1 MKAKLNTHLLSTLPR
16 VLRMTN
22 DEVAAA
28 SGISIAQWYRLVK
41 HPEKLTIQQLLDL
54 ANGLQIPVSRF
65 FSTGKADVVGM
76 REDYVI
82 NSEYQKCYYDSDAV
96 SKKVGK
102 GTATSWREA
111 AAAVGMHWT
120 NVAASLLAVS
130 RTPVSRLLVLCDTFN
145 FNLFEFLIDPNK
157 DVKSTKHKGGS
168 DAALR
173 ADIAALNGR
182 IDSLNATVS
191 DMTEKYA
198 ALLER
203 HNKLLERFNNLER
216 SFRDYTGGQMLMAA
230 EPDGD

>member
-82 NSEYQKCYYDSDAV
+82 NSDYQKCYYDSDAV

-157 DVKSTKHKGGS
+157 EEKKVKRGGATMS
-168 DAALR
+168 
-173 ADIAALNGR
+173 ADIAALNVR
-182 IDSLNATVS
+182 IDTLNTTVS

-203 HNKLLERFNNLER
+203 HNKLLERFNDLER
-216 SFRDYTGGQMLMAA
+216 SVRDFMGYDRLPMAA
-230 EPDGD
+230 DTGSDD

>member
-82 NSEYQKCYYDSDAV
+82 NSDYQKCYYDSDAV

-102 GTATSWREA
+102 GTATSWRE
-111 AAAVGMHWT
+111 GR
-120 NVAASLLAVS
+120 NISI
-130 RTPVSRLLVLCDTFN
+130 RRRLLSPVRASEYIS
-145 FNLFEFLIDPNK
+145 LFCI
-157 DVKSTKHKGGS
+157 S
-168 DAALR
+168 R
-173 ADIAALNGR
+173 
-182 IDSLNATVS
+182 NA
-191 DMTEKYA
+191 
-198 ALLER
+198 
-203 HNKLLERFNNLER
+203 
-216 SFRDYTGGQMLMAA
+216 
-230 EPDGD
+230 

>member
-76 REDYVI
+76 REDYVM
-82 NSEYQKCYYDSDAV
+82 NSDYQKCYYDSDAV

-157 DVKSTKHKGGS
+157 GTKTKRGKDVSH
-168 DAALR
+168 AE
-173 ADIAALNGR
+173 IAELNKK
-182 IDSLNATVS
+182 IDSLNATIKDLV
-191 DMTEKYA
+191 EKYTN
-198 ALLER
+198 LLER
-203 HNKLLERFNNLER
+203 HNKLERIVQ
-216 SFRDYTGGQMLMAA
+216 DYMGYGSMPMAA
-230 EPDGD
+230 DGDDL